1 MGIIIYIIY
10 AAALVYGWLIIAR
23 AVLSWFPSRP
33 GTAVYHINGALVTL
47 TEPYLRLFRRFLP
60 VARVGSVGFD
70 LSVIV
75 GLVVLFIVAQFLAR
89 I

>member
-1 MGIIIYIIY
+1 MGVIIYIIY

-23 AVLSWFPSRP
+23 AVLSWFPARP
-33 GTAVYHINGALVTL
+33 GTAVYHINGALFTL

-60 VARVGSVGFD
+60 VARVGSIGFD
-70 LSVIV
+70 LSIIV
-75 GLVVLFIVAQFLAR
+75 GLIVLFVVTQFLSR